1 VPVVLFCVGIMI
13 ILVSCGSPGGGNS
26 LGGVHPIGRVFVGT
40 LKADQRTSCTWIATR
55 GQNVQVEWP
64 KGVRVRYGAR
74 GGLYRGGRQLAAF
87 GDTVAVREI
96 SSAVVV
102 PHCPSG
108 ERSIAIRGA
117 LPQRNPGRQRH

>member
-1 VPVVLFCVGIMI
+1 MPAILFSAGIMI
-13 ILVSCGSPGGGNS
+13 ILVSCGSAGGGNG
-26 LGGVHPIGRVFVGT
+26 LGEVHPIGRVFVGT
-40 LKADQRTSCTWIATR
+40 LKADQRASCTWIATR

-64 KGVRVRYGAR
+64 KGVRVRYGAG
-74 GGLYRGGRQLAAF
+74 GGLYQGRQQLAAF
-87 GDTVAVREI
+87 GDTIAVREI

-108 ERSIAIRGA
+108 DRSIAIRGA